1 MYCKQSIDIPITIS
15 PHQELTARCGMIY
28 LFPLVVIPL
37 ILSAP
42 VKIVGELFRAFAEI
56 MQHADQPCSRR

>member
-28 LFPLVVIPL
+28 LFPLVIIPR
-37 ILSAP
+37 LSAP
-42 VKIVGELFRAFAEI
+42 VKIIGELFCALAEI

>member
-28 LFPLVVIPL
+28 LFPIAVIPR

-42 VKIVGELFRAFAEI
+42 VKIVGELFRALAEI
-56 MQHADQPCSRR
+56 MQHANQPCSRR